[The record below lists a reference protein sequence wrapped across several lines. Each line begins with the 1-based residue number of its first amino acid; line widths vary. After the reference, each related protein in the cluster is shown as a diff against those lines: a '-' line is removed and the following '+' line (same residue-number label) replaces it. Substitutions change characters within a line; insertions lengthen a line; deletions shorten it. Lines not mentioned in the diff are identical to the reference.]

1 MDGNYFDVVENEI
14 LEDEKRLSELIESH
28 LQIEETLYSLFE
40 RKEVLLKTSSLIDSK
55 SLQVN
60 PNVNSVSIS
69 MASDFKINSGL
80 NPDQRDV
87 EAGTL
92 GSGLDIFSG
101 VAKAEDEMRLKR
113 MIFRVSKGRAVS
125 TFWDLDLDN
134 FFEISKEDKSIRKD
148 KKKVFCVFF
157 QGGDENVLKI
167 KILKIFDLFSAV
179 RYNVPGIR
187 EIREVIEN
195 LNKEINEKISFLME
209 AEKSILDFLTLK
221 YGEESQYFKFNK
233 KGSADEEINLKRL
246 SSSGNLYS
254 YRLTSSQYIKYPYSM
269 YKLYFKKEK
278 VIYSNMNKCKDN
290 GTTFIDG
297 EIWIP
302 EIKQKQVDYALK
314 NVFKDNKSRLNAYFL
329 EKDSNIEEDLKP
341 PTFIPSNDFLWSFQE
356 IVNTYGVPRYGE
368 VNPAYFNIVSFPFL
382 FGVMFGDIGHGFILF
397 LFGSYLCLWNNSIE
411 KDKTNLFRAL
421 LKGRYLFLLMGFF
434 AFYCGWIYNDFFSVP
449 LQALPTCYK
458 TVNKVGEVQIASKE
472 KDCVYPFGFDYKW
485 YVASNELGFMNSF
498 KMKMSVIL
506 GVMHMLF
513 GIVLK
518 GVNAIHFRDWLD
530 FFCGFIPQF
539 IFMTILF
546 GYMDILIYIKWAT
559 NWEIKGSNNA
569 PSLINLMM
577 NIFLKVGSVEGKPVF
592 DGKYEGRYI
601 QEWVHIGIL
610 ISALI
615 LIPIMLFIKPYFE
628 YKKSK
633 IQHRRNSGNSDIKQK
648 LLVDHIENGA
658 DNHSDH
664 HSHSFSEIFIHQVI
678 ETIEFV
684 LGAVSNTASYLR
696 LWALSLAHG
705 QLSKVFFQKS
715 IQNGIDSD
723 NIFLG
728 IIILFLGYIVFA
740 SITFFVLM
748 CMDLMECFLHTLRLH
763 WYNLFNYYFNIYFN
777 RVEFQNKFYK
787 ADGYKFNPYSFKY
800 IQLSD

>member
-1 MDGNYFDVVENEI
+1 
-14 LEDEKRLSELIESH
+14 LTELIESYT
-28 LQIEETLYSLFE
+28 QIEETLYSLFE
-40 RKEVLLKTSSLIDSK
+40 RREVLVKTSSLINSK
-55 SLQVN
+55 SLQLN
-60 PNVNSVSIS
+60 PNSNSVSAS
-69 MASDFKINSGL
+69 MASDFKINSGYY
-80 NPDQRDV
+80 PDQRDV

-125 TFWDLDLDN
+125 TFWDLDIDK
-134 FFEISKEDKSIRKD
+134 FFEISKEDKTNKKD
-148 KKKVFCVFF
+148 KKKIFSVFF
-157 QGGDENVLKI
+157 QGGEENVLKI
-167 KILKIFDLFSAV
+167 KILKIFDLFSAT
-179 RYNVPGIR
+179 RYNVPAPK

-195 LNKEINEKISFLME
+195 INNDINEKISFLME

-221 YGEESQYFKFNK
+221 YGEESTYFKFNG
-233 KGSADEEINLKRL
+233 KGSGDDEINIQKNSNGEDSYSFRL
-246 SSSGNLYS
+246 SHQ
-254 YRLTSSQYIKYPYSM
+254 QYVQYPYAL
-269 YKLYFKKEK
+269 YKVYFRKEK
-278 VIYSNMNKCKDN
+278 VIYSNLNKCILRD
-290 GTTFIDG
+290 TFIDG
-297 EIWIP
+297 EVWIP
-302 EIKQKQVDYALK
+302 EIKLNQVLYALK
-314 NVFKDNKSRLNAYFL
+314 NVFRDNENRLTANLFDAAHI
-329 EKDSNIEEDLKP
+329 DEDIKP

-397 LFGSYLCLWNNSIE
+397 LFGIYLCLWNSSIE
-411 KDKTNLFRAL
+411 KDKTNLFRSM

-449 LQALPTCYK
+449 LQAFPTCYK
-458 TVNKVGEVQIASKE
+458 SVTKIGEVQVALKE

-485 YVASNELGFMNSF
+485 YVSSNELGFFNSF

-513 GIVLK
+513 GVLLK
-518 GVNAIHFRDWLD
+518 GVNAVYFRDWID
-530 FFCGFIPQF
+530 FLCGFIPQF

-559 NWEIKGSNNA
+559 NWDNKGRGNA

-577 NIFLKVGSVEGKPVF
+577 NIFLKEGSVEGKPVF
-592 DGKYEGRYI
+592 DGTYEGRFI

-610 ISALI
+610 ILAFI
-615 LIPIMLFIKPYFE
+615 LIPIMLFIKPYYE
-628 YKKSK
+628 YKKTK
-633 IQHRRNSGNSDIKQK
+633 VHHRRSSGNSEIKEQ
-648 LLVDHIENGA
+648 LLVDHLKSEVQGNI
-658 DNHSDH
+658 DH
-664 HSHSFSEIFIHQVI
+664 HTHSFSEIFIHQVI

-715 IQNGIDSD
+715 IQNGIDND
-723 NIFLG
+723 NIFYG

-763 WYNLFNYYFNIYFN
+763 W
-777 RVEFQNKFYK
+777 
-787 ADGYKFNPYSFKY
+787 
-800 IQLSD
+800 